1 LQDVYKSGFIF
12 IEDTFYSDYRDPANY
27 DYSHVIREWA
37 ATHELG
43 PFQTGIMEKTKFED
57 LTVRL
62 GYPYV
67 YQHQGNCEHLIVFS
81 DVR

>member
-12 IEDTFYSDYRDPANY
+12 IEGTFYNDYRDPANH
-27 DYSHVIREWA
+27 DNSFVIREWA
-37 ATHELG
+37 TSHKLG
-43 PFQTGIMEKTKFED
+43 PFEMDVMEKTKFED

>member
-12 IEDTFYSDYRDPANY
+12 IEDTFYNDHRDPANL

-37 ATHELG
+37 ASHKLG
-43 PFQTGIMEKTKFED
+43 PFQTALMENTKFED

-67 YQHQGNCEHLIVFS
+67 YQHQGSCEHLIVFS

>member
-12 IEDTFYSDYRDPANY
+12 IEDTFYNDHRDPANL
-27 DYSHVIREWA
+27 DYSKVIREWA
-37 ATHELG
+37 VSHGLG
-43 PFQTGIMEKTKFED
+43 PFRTAAMEKTKFEE